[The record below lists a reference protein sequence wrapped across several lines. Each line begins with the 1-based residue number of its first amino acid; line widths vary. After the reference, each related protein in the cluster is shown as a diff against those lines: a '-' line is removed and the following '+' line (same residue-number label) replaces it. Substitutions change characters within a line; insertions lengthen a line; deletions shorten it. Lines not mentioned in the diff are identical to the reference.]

1 MKPISTILFL
11 CLFIGITAFSCE
23 KKKNTNE
30 INPCL
35 KPYVIIE
42 SLNDAS
48 GIIGFNKNDE
58 QYFISKYIEGTIDEV
73 YILYP
78 CVLSEEFKKVNLK
91 VKFSGELFT
100 SDDLPKPSIGGQQI
114 FHININ
120 KIILINN

>member
-1 MKPISTILFL
+1 MKPFKIILFL
-11 CLFIGITAFSCE
+11 FVLIGITAFSCDKE
-23 KKKNTNE
+23 KNISK
-30 INPCL
+30 IDPCS

-48 GIIGFNKNDE
+48 GVIGFNKSDE
-58 QYFISKYIEGTIDEV
+58 QYFISKYVEGTIDGV

-78 CVLSEEFKKVNLK
+78 CVLSEEFKKDNLK

-100 SDDLPKPSIGGQQI
+100 SDELPKPAIGGQQI

-120 KIILINN
+120 KIILINK